1 MLSSRNPW
9 SEKEIEGKKFAFTE
23 EVPGLVDFI
32 GGVWIVAPQGGVT
45 KTLRFEFAPEKANL
59 VFEQDNGEFTAEIGL
74 QSHFTSFTLGG
85 RTYGAVGRWRSDKR
99 FELEVRCAESAGG
112 RRMIFTFEGDA
123 LTLETESTMAISG
136 GIADRPYKRYT
147 LKAE

>member
-99 FELEVRCAESAGG
+99 FELEVCCAESAGG
-112 RRMIFTFEGDA
+112 RRMIFTFEGDV

>member
-1 MLSSRNPW
+1 MC
-9 SEKEIEGKKFAFTE
+9 
-23 EVPGLVDFI
+23 GL
-32 GGVWIVAPQGGVT
+32 APQGGVT

-99 FELEVRCAESAGG
+99 FELEVRCAESSGG

-123 LTLETESTMAISG
+123 LTLETESTMSISG
-136 GIADRPYKRYT
+136 GIARPPVQALHAESGIISKDMEPCAEGKPVCARLFL
-147 LKAE
+147 LKTFD

>member
-45 KTLRFEFAPEKANL
+45 KTLRFEFAPEK
-59 VFEQDNGEFTAEIGL
+59 QI
-74 QSHFTSFTLGG
+74 SF
-85 RTYGAVGRWRSDKR
+85 R
-99 FELEVRCAESAGG
+99 AG
-112 RRMIFTFEGDA
+112 
-123 LTLETESTMAISG
+123 
-136 GIADRPYKRYT
+136 
-147 LKAE
+147 